1 MTGTTNGYDA
11 CTESIRRNGGYLTVT
26 VIALVVL
33 TVTAFFSAGAALA
46 DKASSAN
53 KRGIEAFDK
62 QNYEESAKYFTD
74 ALVERPGSPELR
86 YNRGTALSSLN
97 KTDEALKEL
106 IGAADQ
112 LKTSSQTAAAH
123 FNAGNTLLASNNP
136 EAAIEE
142 YKRAVKLDQSSRDI
156 RHNLELAVRMLNQQ
170 KKEQEQEQQKEKEQ
184 KENGDQ
190 KNKQDQKD
198 QEKKNE
204 QQQKKNQQSS
214 KTREPEQG
222 EKKDQNQQE
231 SQQQDNQIM
240 PMTQEE
246 AQRLL
251 DAINDEEKKSLSQR
265 YIQMKSSM
273 KPGDDW

>member
-1 MTGTTNGYDA
+1 MTGMTNDDDIRS
-11 CTESIRRNGGYLTVT
+11 ESLKRNVVLMRVT
-26 VIALVVL
+26 IIVLVVL
-33 TVTAFFSAGAALA
+33 MVSMFLSPGAVQA
-46 DKASSAN
+46 DKAYSAN
-53 KRGIEAFDK
+53 KKGIEAFDK
-62 QNYEESAKYFTD
+62 KNYEDSAMYFTE
-74 ALVERPGSPELR
+74 ALVERSNSPELK

-106 IGAADQ
+106 IGAAGELQ
-112 LKTSSQTAAAH
+112 TSNQAAAAH

-142 YKRAVKLDQSSRDI
+142 YKNAVKLDQSSRDI

-170 KKEQEQEQQKEKEQ
+170 KKEQEQQKENEQKE

-190 KNKQDQKD
+190 KNKQD
-198 QEKKNE
+198 KKNQDQKKE
-204 QQQKKNQQSS
+204 QQQKEEQQSS
-214 KTREPEQG
+214 KTREPEKG
-222 EKKDQNQQE
+222 EKKDQDQQE
-231 SQQQDNQIM
+231 SQQQDNQVM

-265 YIQMKSSM
+265 YMQMKSSM
-273 KPGDDW
+273 QPGDDW